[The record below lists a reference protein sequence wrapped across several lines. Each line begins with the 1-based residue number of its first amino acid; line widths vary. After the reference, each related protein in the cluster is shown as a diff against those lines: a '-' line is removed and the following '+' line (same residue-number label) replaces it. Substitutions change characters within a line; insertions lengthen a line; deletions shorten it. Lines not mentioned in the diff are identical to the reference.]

1 MVSPKGCVRA
11 LYSPYLLPFAH
22 LNSITILQ
30 KGVEFKSSDY
40 PLGGN
45 VPGVEV
51 SFLGIDLC
59 LMWLMV
65 PCPVP
70 LWSQEPFCYW

>member
-1 MVSPKGCVRA
+1 MSPKGCVHTF
-11 LYSPYLLPFAH
+11 YPPYLLPFAR
-22 LNSITILQ
+22 LNSVTILQ
-30 KGVEFKSSDY
+30 KGVEFKPSNY

-51 SFLGIDLC
+51 SLLGIDLC
-59 LMWLMV
+59 LMWLMLS
-65 PCPVP
+65 CPVP